1 MKKRIIAAVIVAIV
15 SVAAYPFMEQAAT
28 AERGYTAFGGEE
40 MLLAFG
46 ISLALYILAG
56 GFSRSKKKSSG
67 ARFPRF
73 QQRFTSF

>member
-56 GFSRSKKKSSG
+56 GFSRSKKENCKELEE
-67 ARFPRF
+67 RHE
-73 QQRFTSF
+73 

>member
-28 AERGYTAFGGEE
+28 AERGYSAFGGEE

-46 ISLALYILAG
+46 ISLALYVLAG
-56 GFSRSKKKSSG
+56 GFSRSKKKRSKELEE
-67 ARFPRF
+67 RHE
-73 QQRFTSF
+73 

>member
-56 GFSRSKKKSSG
+56 GFSRSKKGNCKELEE
-67 ARFPRF
+67 RHE
-73 QQRFTSF
+73 

>member
-67 ARFPRF
+67 ARF
-73 QQRFTSF
+73 Q

>member
-56 GFSRSKKKSSG
+56 GFSRSKKKSCKELEEETT
-67 ARFPRF
+67 A
-73 QQRFTSF
+73 